1 MIALS
6 ATARG
11 EKRLAK
17 LLGGNAKKLKREMAI
32 AINATSKKTVSLWV
46 KEVAKELA
54 TAQKNIKATINVS
67 KKASPTEGGLP
78 TAVVTQKKTGRIPLR
93 DFGARQNQKGVT
105 YKISKAGKRGF
116 VKSAF
121 QGPKPGV
128 MKASWRGRV
137 FKREGEA
144 VKSTKGRHA
153 GRMRQPIVQLFG
165 PSPWGVSL
173 KNKLTKPVKKATK
186 AELLK
191 QIERRTRF
199 IKLKQSGAI

>member
-17 LLGGNAKKLKREMAI
+17 LLGGNAKKLRREI
-32 AINATSKKTVSLWV
+32 AVAVNATSRKTVSIWA
-46 KEVAKELA
+46 KEVSKEVA
-54 TAQKNIKATINVS
+54 TAQKNIKATIKVS
-67 KKASPTEGGLP
+67 KKAAASEARSP

-93 DFGARQNQKGVT
+93 DFGARQNKKGTT
-105 YKISKAGKRGF
+105 YKISKGGKRGF
-116 VKSAF
+116 VAEAF

-137 FKREGEA
+137 FKRVGQ
-144 VKSTKGRHA
+144 GRL
-153 GRMRQPIVQLFG
+153 PIIQLFG

-173 KNKLTKPVKKATK
+173 KNKLTRPVGKATK
-186 AELLK
+186 TELLK

>member
-17 LLGGNAKKLKREMAI
+17 LLGGNAKKLRREI
-32 AINATSKKTVSLWV
+32 AVAVNATSKKTVSIWA
-46 KEVAKELA
+46 KEVSKEIA
-54 TAQKNIKATINVS
+54 TAQKNIKATIKVS
-67 KKASPTEGGLP
+67 RKAAATESKSP
-78 TAVVTQKKTGRIPLR
+78 TAVVTQRKTGRIPLR
-93 DFGARQNQKGVT
+93 DFGAKQNKKGVT
-105 YKISKAGKRGF
+105 YRISKGKRGF
-116 VKSAF
+116 AAGAF

-137 FKREGEA
+137 FKRVGEG
-144 VKSTKGRHA
+144 RL
-153 GRMRQPIVQLFG
+153 PIIQLFG
-165 PSPWGVSL
+165 PSPWGVSIE
-173 KNKLTKPVKKATK
+173 NNLTNPVGKATK
-186 AELLK
+186 VELLK